1 MALRKSINTRL
12 YSYVQL
18 LLAEKGLT
26 QADIAITI
34 GCSPA
39 SVNQVL
45 TGRIRAANVE
55 QGIASV
61 LGYPRFEDLVESS
74 EVFHDWFAGRFLKT
88 EPNRRRL
95 DA

>member
-18 LLAEKGLT
+18 LLAENGQT
-26 QADIAITI
+26 QADIAASI
-34 GCSPA
+34 GCSPV

-45 TGRIRAANVE
+45 TGRVKAANVE
-55 QGIASV
+55 AGIAAF

-74 EVFHDWFAGRFLKT
+74 DVFHDWFSSRFLGT
-88 EPNRRRL
+88 EPNGRRK